1 MKKFLSLTVIVTL
14 VILHTAFPQN
24 KIKTSEAENYIGK
37 IEIVEGFANQVYHA
51 RGGTCFIDMD
61 GDYLNNVFAAVIF
74 KSDLK
79 KFKDIDEYEGK
90 EVEVKGT
97 IKEYGG
103 KPEIVLRSVKQIKII
118 DNGEKLNEK

>member
-1 MKKFLSLTVIVTL
+1 MKKFLCLFVFFIF
-14 VILHTAFPQN
+14 VILQTAYPQN

-37 IEIVEGFANQVYHA
+37 IEIVEGFANQIYHS

-61 GDYLNNVFAAVIF
+61 GDYPNNVFTAVIF

-90 EVEVKGT
+90 EIEVKGI
-97 IKEYGG
+97 IKEYRG
-103 KPEIVLRSVKQIKII
+103 KPEIILKNKSQIQII
-118 DNGEKLNEK
+118 EQSRQ